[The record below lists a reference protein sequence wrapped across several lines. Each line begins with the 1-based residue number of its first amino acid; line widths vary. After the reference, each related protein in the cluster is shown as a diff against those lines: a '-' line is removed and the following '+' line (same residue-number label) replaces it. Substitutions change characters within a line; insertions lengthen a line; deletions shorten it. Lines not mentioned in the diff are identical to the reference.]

1 MTSGYLRRM
10 FTSTR
15 LVAVLL
21 GALSVS
27 VSLAQDKPTCE
38 LVVPVAVSLSAEPTT
53 GATCPCTVSAFEAK
67 VFNRWGVEI
76 FKTEK
81 MEAFPQGIRGVER
94 IADGTYMWSAK
105 YTATASGEGVELQQ
119 TGYITVLK

>member
-1 MTSGYLRRM
+1 MITISRI
-10 FTSTR
+10 
-15 LVAVLL
+15 VAVLL
-21 GALSVS
+21 SVLSVS
-27 VSLAQDKPTCE
+27 VSFAQNTPTCA
-38 LVVPVAVSLSAEPTT
+38 LQVPTAVSLSADPTT
-53 GATCPCTVSAFEAK
+53 GTTCPCTVSAFEAK

-105 YTATASGEGVELQQ
+105 YTATAGGEGVELQQ